1 MISNRR
7 LIAMIGG
14 RAKVGDPM
22 PFRPLAARPRVVRV
36 LRRSIVAVG
45 ASGLVVAGLST
56 LGGGMLDASA
66 SAAVSAGGSRGAGT
80 EQPVVADVA
89 PNTPVVLADLQSVG
103 ATATVLLSP
112 STTAPKPKAK
122 PSTVAPRTTV
132 PPKADQRSTAM
143 AASPPPPAG
152 TVEAVIMEVF
162 GPEHGRAAIGV
173 ARCESHLNPAAIS
186 RGGGNWGLFQIN
198 TAHRGRVAAMG
209 YQWEDLLDARV
220 NALVAKSIFDQQGW
234 QPWGCRRAAH

>member
-22 PFRPLAARPRVVRV
+22 PIRPLAARPQVVRA
-36 LRRSIVAVG
+36 LRRSILAIG
-45 ASGLVVAGLST
+45 ASGIVAAGLST
-56 LGGGMLDASA
+56 FGGGMLDTSA
-66 SAAVSAGGSRGAGT
+66 AAAVSAGGSRGGGT
-80 EQPVVADVA
+80 EQLVVADRA
-89 PNTPVVLADLQSVG
+89 PDTPVVLADLQAVG
-103 ATATVLLSP
+103 ATATALLAP
-112 STTAPKPKAK
+112 TTTAPRPR
-122 PSTVAPRTTV
+122 STAAPRTTV
-132 PPKADQRSTAM
+132 PPRAGQATAM
-143 AASPPPPAG
+143 AATPPPAAAS
-152 TVEAVIMEVF
+152 VEAVILEVF
-162 GPEHGRAAIGV
+162 GPQHVRAAIGV
-173 ARCESHLNPAAIS
+173 ARCESHLNPKAIS

-234 QPWGCRRAAH
+234 QPWGCRRAAR